1 MVRRASALLL
11 VLVGVAAC
19 RPKIVAP
26 DTSGAAAAARDPRW
40 AHYTPEEG
48 VPNLYKVS
56 DGLYRSGQ
64 PNAEGF
70 QNLAKL
76 GVKTV
81 VNLRATH
88 SDAGKIGSTP
98 LEYVSLP
105 TVVWEADEGALLA
118 FLRVASDPTKRPVV
132 VHCTYGADRT
142 GAAVALYRMVV
153 EGWSREDAIREM
165 VDGGFGFHETWQN
178 LIEFIETVDVVALR
192 QKLLAP
198 KPPPPL

>member
-1 MVRRASALLL
+1 MGWRALGPVLLL
-11 VLVGVAAC
+11 VGAAAC

-26 DTSGAAAAARDPRW
+26 DAGSADARDARW
-40 AHYTPEEG
+40 AHYAPAEG
-48 VPNLYKVS
+48 VPNLYRVS

-64 PNAEGF
+64 PNEEGF
-70 QNLAKL
+70 QNLAKI
-76 GVKTV
+76 GVKTI

-105 TVVWEADEGALLA
+105 TVVWEADEAALLA
-118 FLRVASDPTKRPVV
+118 FLRVAADPTKRPVL

-142 GAAVALYRMVV
+142 GAAVALYRMVI

-178 LIEFIETVDVVALR
+178 LIEFIETVNVVALR